1 MVDLHAHI
9 LPNVD
14 HGSNGINT
22 SLQQIRMA
30 EKAGVKKIVATPHF
44 YNNKDN
50 LSEFLDRRDAGY
62 NALKNTLTAK
72 NINIEIIKAA
82 EVNLQ
87 VDLFKNDLRKLCIG
101 DTNYLLLEMPMNV
114 NWTFWHYDAIDEI
127 IALGINPIIA
137 HINRYSSYFLQRL
150 FKKDILYQINIEAF
164 LTFSSR
170 RKALSLYKNGYAHFI
185 GSDIH
190 GKDNNPYEIMAKYK
204 TKY

>member
-101 DTNYLLLEMPMNV
+101 DTNYLLLSP
-114 NWTFWHYDAIDEI
+114 
-127 IALGINPIIA
+127 NPPKIG
-137 HINRYSSYFLQRL
+137 RL
-150 FKKDILYQINIEAF
+150 SEK
-164 LTFSSR
+164 
-170 RKALSLYKNGYAHFI
+170 
-185 GSDIH
+185 
-190 GKDNNPYEIMAKYK
+190 
-204 TKY
+204 